1 MRIDLIKVKNGNYWT
16 KFLVENNINWD
27 LIRDGIIIYRVPF
40 QGHKKTF
47 GTFNYRVEIYQINV
61 RMLVN
66 KYFKNFTGN
75 ENNRK

>member
-40 QGHKKTF
+40 
-47 GTFNYRVEIYQINV
+47 
-61 RMLVN
+61 
-66 KYFKNFTGN
+66 
-75 ENNRK
+75 